1 MTYCVDFMKK
11 LLKIIWIVLGSLA
24 ALLLLVMVVGS
35 LFGGCATKNY
45 VNNHSYDLIGR
56 QAHVEHVGVNLFT
69 GRVAIHELNVKED
82 DGETWFA
89 SFDTLDV
96 SVSLLR
102 LIGKRVQVRHLTLVG
117 LDAHIIQD
125 SSWFNFSDIVD
136 RFRGDSLEVEVD
148 TMPSDWV
155 VSMHKIRL
163 AKCRLLYEDLP
174 RRSHVGF
181 HNLNV
186 LVPDFTIGGGE
197 RTDAD
202 LTVDL
207 AEGGQLVASAEH
219 NATTGDY
226 TVKLKLDDL
235 MLDQLKP
242 YLTDMVGVEAIGG
255 RLSLDATA
263 QGNTAHLIE
272 TAVAAHVGLREVD
285 VVDSSQTSVASL
297 RLLDVVL
304 NKMVLSQRLFDFGSI
319 AMEGLTAKYELF
331 ADSSNTLSRLLGQA
345 EEADMPSEE
354 DKSAEPDQ
362 PAEPDPLDTLPT
374 PPLQLRV
381 GHVALSDINFTYADH
396 TMPMDFVFPVTDIS
410 VMADNVATSGN
421 NNARIRASLPN
432 GGSVNV
438 DWRGNIDNWKQ
449 HQQLTLAIKG
459 VHLTDLSPYMVAY
472 FGMPFSDGIFGFTS
486 TNTIANSRLEGTNHI
501 DIFKPSL
508 GEKQQGV
515 KPRLNLPVKAALYVL
530 KDKDGKVLLDVPVK
544 GNVDN
549 PEFNYMKLV
558 WKALGNL
565 IVKVATS
572 PARLLKGM
580 KDGGEELF
588 VPIDSDEEFTSEQL
602 YLIDQVADLAKN
614 DEKIVIEFELQSRPT
629 KDGKSSFSPDR
640 INRTLAQHLGK
651 LGLKKSQYDIRTA
664 QPSEDVAVEGYA
676 IKLKI
681 EN

>member
-1 MTYCVDFMKK
+1 MV
-11 LLKIIWIVLGSLA
+11 
-24 ALLLLVMVVGS
+24 LLVLVVGS

-45 VNNHSYDLIGR
+45 VNNHAYDLIGR

-69 GRVAIHELNVKED
+69 GRVAIHDLNVKEE

-89 SFDTLDV
+89 GFDTLDV

-102 LIGKRVQVRHLTLVG
+102 LLGQRVQVRHLTLVG

-125 SSWFNFSDIVD
+125 SSWFNFSSIVD

-148 TMPSDWV
+148 TMPSNWV
-155 VSMHKIRL
+155 VSLHRIRL
-163 AKCRLLYEDLP
+163 AECRLLYEDLP
-174 RRSHVGF
+174 RRSHIGF

-186 LVPDFTIGGGE
+186 RVPDFTIGGDE
-197 RTDAD
+197 RTGAD

-207 AEGGQLVASAEH
+207 AEGGQLVAEAEH
-219 NATTGDY
+219 DATTGDY
-226 TVKLKLDDL
+226 AVKLKLDDL

-242 YLTDMVGVEAIGG
+242 YLTSMEGVESIGG

-272 TAVAAHVGLREVD
+272 TAVAARVGLREVE
-285 VVDSSQTSVASL
+285 VVDSSQTAVASL
-297 RLLDVVL
+297 RQLDVVL
-304 NKMVLSQRLFDFGSI
+304 NKMILSQRLFDFGNI
-319 AMEGLTAKYELF
+319 TLEGLTAKYELF
-331 ADSSNTLSRLLGQA
+331 ADSSNTLSRLLGQSEQPDKTA
-345 EEADMPSEE
+345 EAEQTDDEADE
-354 DKSAEPDQ
+354 ADQ
-362 PAEPDPLDTLPT
+362 PDPLDTLPT
-374 PPLQLRV
+374 PPLRLRV
-381 GHVALSDINFTYADH
+381 GRVALSDINFTYADH
-396 TMPMDFVFPVTDIS
+396 TMPTDFVFPVTDIS
-410 VMADNVATSGN
+410 VTAEGVTTSAVD
-421 NNARIRASLPN
+421 NNARIRASLPG
-432 GGSVNV
+432 GGSVKV

-486 TNTIANSRLEGTNHI
+486 ENSIVNSKLEGKNHI
-501 DIFKPSL
+501 DIYKPTL
-508 GEKQQGV
+508 GEKQEGV
-515 KPRLNLPVKAALYVL
+515 KPRLKLPVKAALYVL

-558 WKALGNL
+558 WKTLGNL

-580 KDGGEELF
+580 KEEGEELF

-602 YLIDQVADLAKN
+602 YMIEQVADIVKN
-614 DEKIVIEFELQSRPT
+614 DEGVVVEFELQSRPT
-629 KDGKSSFSPDR
+629 KDGKNTFSADR
-640 INRTLAQHLGK
+640 INHTLAQHLSK
-651 LGLKKSQYDIRTA
+651 LGLDKRQYDIHTA

-676 IKLKI
+676 IKLKV
-681 EN
+681 ESY